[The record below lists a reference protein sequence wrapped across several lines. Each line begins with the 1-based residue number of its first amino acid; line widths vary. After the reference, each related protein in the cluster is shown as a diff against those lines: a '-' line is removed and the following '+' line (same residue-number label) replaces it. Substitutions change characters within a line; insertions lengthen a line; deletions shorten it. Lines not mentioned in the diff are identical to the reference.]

1 MPYST
6 LRESYLH
13 VSILFFQLESEKN
26 KLENLLNNNLMK
38 KKERIFVDLQ
48 EMSSE
53 ERKQRLEMVHSELE
67 TVNARISDNNAHFK
81 SK

>member
-81 SK
+81 SE